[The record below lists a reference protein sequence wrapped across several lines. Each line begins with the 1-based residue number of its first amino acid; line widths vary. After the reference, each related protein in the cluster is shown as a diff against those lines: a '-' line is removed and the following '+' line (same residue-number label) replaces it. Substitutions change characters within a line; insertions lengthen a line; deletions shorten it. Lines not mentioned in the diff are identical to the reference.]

1 MWTEVLNHIGR
12 ECEAAYQELQK
23 LPSSG
28 WDESLELDS
37 GDAASLTKKNQCFSA
52 EFHHQPESTL
62 WRRVAGGNAELVAGV
77 ARLRRN
83 HNSLDPRWP
92 SPGSDNEGYATDQA
106 PPFRPP
112 LAPKWLFHFSN
123 NHTAAVANEGAD
135 YRRRGSRGETKSSET
150 QNKVVIFF
158 VLIKSVRWLKYQF
171 ESNRGVKQDFWKD
184 LINML
189 MWLRRVTLRTALG
202 GPYHLSIWVQSDL
215 CYDQMRRS

>member
-1 MWTEVLNHIGR
+1 MRWISWTGQQRRSVLN
-12 ECEAAYQELQK
+12 
-23 LPSSG
+23 
-28 WDESLELDS
+28 
-37 GDAASLTKKNQCFSA
+37 KKNHCFSA

-62 WRRVAGGNAELVAGV
+62 WRRVARGNAELVEGA

-92 SPGSDNEGYATDQA
+92 LLGSDNEGHTTDQA

-135 YRRRGSRGETKSSET
+135 YRRRGSRGETKSSDS
-150 QNKVVIFF
+150 QNKVVIFS
-158 VLIKSVRWLKYQF
+158 VLIKSVRWLKFWF
-171 ESNRGVKQDFWKD
+171 ESNWRVKQDFWKD

-189 MWLRRVTLRTALG
+189 MRLRRVKLRTAVG

-215 CYDQMRRS
+215 CYDQMKQL